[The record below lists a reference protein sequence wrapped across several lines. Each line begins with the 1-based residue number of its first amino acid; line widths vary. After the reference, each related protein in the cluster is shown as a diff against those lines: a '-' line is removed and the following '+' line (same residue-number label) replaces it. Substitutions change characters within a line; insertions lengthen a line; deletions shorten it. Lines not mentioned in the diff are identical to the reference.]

1 MSTPQFHQKRLS
13 GQLAHEIAWTI
24 ANTLNDPRIAPI
36 VTVTEVRLA
45 PDMKSA
51 TVFVGIMGEEKEVE
65 STLIALERAT
75 PFIQRTVA
83 QRVRV
88 KHFPQLQFKLD
99 DSLDRGKRIDD
110 LLDQIKDDL
119 V

>member
-1 MSTPQFHQKRLS
+1 MSAPQFHHKRLS
-13 GQLAHEIAWTI
+13 EQLAHEIAWTI
-24 ANTLNDPRIAPI
+24 ANTLNDPRIALI

-45 PDMKSA
+45 PDGKSA
-51 TVFVGIMGEEKEVE
+51 MVYIGILGEEQEVK

-88 KHFPQLQFKLD
+88 KHFPKLQFKLD
-99 DSLDRGKRIDD
+99 DSLDRGKRIDE

>member
-1 MSTPQFHQKRLS
+1 MPIPQFHHKRLS
-13 GQLAHEIAWTI
+13 EQLAHEIAWTI

-36 VTVTEVRLA
+36 VTVTELRLA
-45 PDMKSA
+45 PDGKNA
-51 TVFVGIMGEEKEVE
+51 TVHVGVMGEEKEVE
-65 STLIALERAT
+65 STLIGLERAT

-83 QRVRV
+83 QKVRM
-88 KHFPQLQFKLD
+88 KHFPKLQFKLD
-99 DSLDRGKRIDD
+99 DSLDRGKRIDE